1 MHFGINFIIEILLY
15 PASLQCCRSSRIA
28 VGTARSRLMTSMC
41 LVLSVLKRCSHLGDT
56 LLGSKCS
63 WADEDRYTRNR
74 SVQQVRAE
82 LLGASSIQHPCSVVG
97 VHALLSELLGA
108 VRSIQRPASSIPAV
122 LSELTHCCRNCS
134 EPSNDINQIYVMC
147 LVLSVM
153 KRCSSWR
160 HPFG

>member
-1 MHFGINFIIEILLY
+1 M
-15 PASLQCCRSSRIA
+15 
-28 VGTARSRLMTSMC
+28 
-41 LVLSVLKRCSHLGDT
+41 
-56 LLGSKCS
+56 GSKCS

-97 VHALLSELLGA
+97 VYALLSELLGA

-134 EPSNDINQIYVMC
+134 KPSNDINQIYVMC
-147 LVLSVM
+147 LVLSVL
-153 KRCSSWR
+153 KRCSHLGDTLLGSKCSWTDEDMYNR
-160 HPFG
+160 NRSVQQARATLQAVC